1 MRVLVINAGSA
12 SVKLGVFENSE
23 HLFSKTLDGS
33 ENIEGLLA
41 QIPGI
46 LKENSCKNFDAV
58 GHRVAHGGVSFRA
71 SCLID
76 NEVISAIET
85 CVPLAPLHNPPNI
98 AGIRMAQKEWAGVPQ
113 IAVFDTVFHQTMPEQ
128 AVIYAVPKEWR
139 DRGVRHYG
147 FHGTS
152 HHYIMRR
159 VAEELKTTP
168 EKLRVISCHLG
179 GGASVCAI
187 DRGRSVDTS
196 MGMSALGGPVMGTRS
211 GDIDP
216 ALCAFLYRTMELTP
230 EEVENRLYHDSGL
243 KALAGTGD
251 MREIEIKAAKGDKR
265 ARLALDV
272 FARSVRHYIG
282 AYVVAMNG
290 VDVLAFTGGIGEHSS
305 VIRKLIC
312 TGLEFMGLHFD
323 EGKNADVK
331 LESYEAPQIQ
341 KDNSQVKIIVTQ
353 TREQWMIAQDV
364 ERILNKTLFF
374 RDKERLTI

>member
-12 SVKLGVFENSE
+12 SVKFAVFENGE
-23 HLFSKTLDGS
+23 GEFCKTLERSGT
-33 ENIEGLLA
+33 IEDLLA

-46 LKENSCKNFDAV
+46 LKENNYEDFDAI
-58 GHRVAHGGVSFRA
+58 GHRIAHGGVSFRD

-76 NEVISAIET
+76 NNVISAIES
-85 CVPLAPLHNPPNI
+85 CVPLAPLHNPPNL
-98 AGIRMAQKEWAGVPQ
+98 AGICMSQKEWPDAPQ
-113 IAVFDTVFHQTMPEQ
+113 IAVFDTAFHQTMPEQ

-168 EKLRVISCHLG
+168 ESLRIISCHLG

-216 ALCAFLYRTMELTP
+216 ALCAFLYRTMELMP

-251 MREIEIKAAKGDKR
+251 MQEIEEKAAKGNKN
-265 ARLALDV
+265 AQLAIDV
-272 FARSVRHYIG
+272 FAYSIRRYIG
-282 AYVVAMNG
+282 AYAAVMSG
-290 VDVLAFTGGIGEHSS
+290 TDVLAFTGGIGEHSA
-305 VIRKLIC
+305 VIRRHIC
-312 TGLEFMGLHFD
+312 TGLEFMGLYFD
-323 EGKNADVK
+323 ENKNTAVK

-341 KDNSQVKIIVTQ
+341 KDGSRVKVIVTQ
-353 TREQWMIAQDV
+353 TSEQWMIAQDV
-364 ERILNKTLFF
+364 EHILSLKTASTQQV
-374 RDKERLTI
+374 R